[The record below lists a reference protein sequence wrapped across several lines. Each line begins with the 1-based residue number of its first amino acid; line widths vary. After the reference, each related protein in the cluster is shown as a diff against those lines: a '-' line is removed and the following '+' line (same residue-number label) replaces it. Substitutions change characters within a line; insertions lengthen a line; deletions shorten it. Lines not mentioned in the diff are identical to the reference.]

1 VIELSVYY
9 GDTKITKIY
18 RVDDCVRFMVLCHD
32 KQTNF
37 LKTEFFYTEQQAEDF
52 AEEWIDE

>member
-1 VIELSVYY
+1 
-9 GDTKITKIY
+9 
-18 RVDDCVRFMVLCHD
+18 MVLCHD